1 MTELD
6 VSAAISAHRLWKT
19 RLWLHL
25 GNHEQNQLN
34 PAEVGDFA
42 RCELGKWLIK
52 ASEEN
57 QEIQFLDS
65 LITTHSKFHQ
75 LASSIV
81 SLINDGHNSEARN
94 LLDNDFSDLS
104 ADIIDLL
111 GEIQIRNRRTNS

>member
-1 MTELD
+1 
-6 VSAAISAHRLWKT
+6 
-19 RLWLHL
+19 L
-25 GNHEQNQLN
+25 GNHHEQNQLD
-34 PAEVGDFA
+34 PAEVGDLA

-52 ASEEN
+52 ASEED
-57 QEIQFLDS
+57 QEVPFLDS

-94 LLDNDFSDLS
+94 FLDNDFSDLS

-111 GEIQIRNRRTNS
+111 SEIQIRNRRTNSQERCAAGLVSDSSQRQ